1 MNIGIDMMGG
11 DFAPLEA
18 VLGIKQLRDEG
29 QGMSEGGRVTSDKRQ
44 GTRDEGEGTRDEGEG
59 TSDKGQGTSGD
70 GELVLTLFGD
80 ENQLNPLLDEH
91 GIARDGIKIVHTT
104 QVIDM
109 HEHPTKAMKE
119 KPDSSIAVGFGY
131 LAKGLTDA
139 FISAGN
145 TGAMMVGS
153 LFSIRAIDGILRPTI
168 GAYMPRENGKLG
180 WLLDAGIN
188 ADCKPEN
195 LVQFAMLGS
204 IFAEQ
209 VLNIPNPRVG
219 LINIGEE
226 EGKGNILAQGAYPL
240 LKSMETINFI
250 GNIEGRDVFLDNAD
264 VMVCEGFTGNVI
276 LKLAESIHGLIQR
289 RNIEDEFFNMF
300 EFEQYGGVPVLG
312 VNKPVIIGHGI
323 SHAKAF
329 KNMIGIAQK
338 MIEKD
343 VIRLIKEKL

>member
-18 VLGIKQLRDEG
+18 VKGIKLFQG
-29 QGMSEGGRVTSDKRQ
+29 QGTKEEGQ
-44 GTRDEGEGTRDEGEG
+44 GTRD
-59 TSDKGQGTSGD
+59 KGQGD
-70 GELVLTLFGD
+70 GEMGQVQLTLFGD
-80 ENQLNPLLDEH
+80 EAQIKSLLQEH
-91 GIARDGIKIVHTT
+91 GIDLNGVKIVHTS
-104 QVIDM
+104 QVVDM
-109 HEHPTKAMKE
+109 HEHPTKALKE
-119 KPDSSIAVGFGY
+119 KQDSSIAVGFGY

-153 LFSIRAIDGILRPTI
+153 LFSIKAIEGIQRPTI

-195 LVQFAMLGS
+195 LAQFAMLGT

-209 VLNIPNPRVG
+209 VLNIPNPKVG

-226 EGKGNILAQGAYPL
+226 EGKGNILAQAAYPL
-240 LKSMETINFI
+240 LKETAGINFI
-250 GNIEGRDVFLDNAD
+250 GNIEGRDVFLDKAD

-276 LKLAESIHGLIQR
+276 LKLAESIHDLTER
-289 RNIEDEFFNMF
+289 RKIKDEFFDMF

-323 SHAKAF
+323 SGAKAF
-329 KNMIGIAQK
+329 MNMINIAQK

-343 VIRLIKEKL
+343 VIGMIKARL